1 MEQGDD
7 GDNGDTENDY
17 CSRGE
22 MYFRAGIFVESGQS
36 AAAGGDRY
44 FVVCHDDLFQYLAYN
59 TFGIF
64 VEIIAVILK

>member
-36 AAAGGDRY
+36 SAAGRHGY
-44 FVVCHDDLFQYLAYN
+44 LVVCHRILF
-59 TFGIF
+59 
-64 VEIIAVILK
+64 